1 MNFACLPIMKERIV
15 YLDIIRIV
23 ACLMVILMHSPVAL
37 KEGETSV
44 LPGLISVLMLPCN
57 GLFFMT
63 SGALLFGSGMTWDK
77 FMKKRLSRIVWPT
90 VIWSVVYVLVDAYM
104 LNYSSHDTIQQL
116 CWIPFHY
123 INANFA
129 LWFMYTLLGCYFIIP
144 IVEPWL
150 LKSSKKE
157 LEAVLIMW
165 VISIGLP
172 MVTYYLDMP
181 KFDHQSAWYYFGGFF
196 GYLLMGWYMNKYQS
210 EISWKKIILSF
221 VIAMF
226 FYVIV
231 KIQKPSDWNYFCYLH
246 PSTVCYT
253 FGLFGLLMKMT
264 SRKYTDKTIR
274 ILSSLSACAFGVYLI
289 HVLFLT
295 KWLKTT
301 DILDSFS
308 VGGAI
313 GVRWILTTVVCFSI
327 IFILKKFPF
336 SKYVIG

>member
-1 MNFACLPIMKERIV
+1 MKERIV

-37 KEGETSV
+37 KDGETSA
-44 LPGLISVLMLPCN
+44 LPGLISLLMLPCN

-63 SGALLFGSGMTWDK
+63 SGVLLFGSGLSFGN
-77 FMKKRLSRIVWPT
+77 FMKKRLSRIVYPT

-104 LNYSSHDTIQQL
+104 LDSSTNETIQQL

-123 INANFA
+123 IKANFA

-150 LKSSKKE
+150 MKATKKE
-157 LEAVLIMW
+157 LETVLVLW
-165 VISIGLP
+165 VVSIGLP

-181 KFDHQSAWYYFGGFF
+181 KFDHQSAWYYFGGFM
-196 GYLLMGWYMNKYQS
+196 GYLLMGWYINKYDV
-210 EISWKKIILSF
+210 SWKKIIFSF
-221 VIAMF
+221 VLAIF

-231 KIQKPSDWNYFCYLH
+231 KIQRPSDWNYFCYLH

-253 FGLFGLLMKMT
+253 FGLFGLIMKLA
-264 SRKYTDKTIR
+264 SHKYSDKTVKV
-274 ILSSLSACAFGVYLI
+274 LSSLSACSFGVYLI

-295 KWLKTT
+295 KWLKNT
-301 DILDSFS
+301 DILSTLS

-313 GVRWILTTVVCFSI
+313 GVRWILTTVVCFSVVLLI
-327 IFILKKFPF
+327 RKLPF